1 MTAGIIFIIF
11 ITLYTGFVV
20 MQGRLASK
28 AWMRNVDNNNQETI
42 EEALNQAF
50 ESWRRPKKNDQIPY
64 ADWSSI
70 ETMEVKSVTREKC
83 RVSMI
88 SGPDIRIVDTIRKQ
102 TGDAHSVARR
112 SAIML
117 AERLF
122 FDVPFLYFE
131 LLQIDVY
138 ELSNNDIKNKNCIL
152 STQVT
157 RDEANAADWDS
168 YLNEKDT
175 KIILSNW
182 KTMQNKGS
190 LTKINPDN
198 DAILE

>member
-11 ITLYTGFVV
+11 IILYTGFVV

-28 AWMRNVDNNNQETI
+28 AWMKNVDNNNQETI

-70 ETMEVKSVTREKC
+70 ETMEVKNVTREKC

-88 SGPDIRIVDTIRKQ
+88 SGPDIRIIDTVRKQ
-102 TGDAHSVARR
+102 TGDARSVARR

-138 ELSNNDIKNKNCIL
+138 ELSNNDIKNKLVGDVNFA
-152 STQVT
+152 
-157 RDEANAADWDS
+157 EA
-168 YLNEKDT
+168 EKLASAIT
-175 KIILSNW
+175 PVPGGVGPMTIACLLRN
-182 KTMQNKGS
+182 TMIAFKNK
-190 LTKINPDN
+190 NN
-198 DAILE
+198 